1 MSNKDQTQEQINK
14 GHRAKVLLEDPLL
27 KQAFDDLLSMYREQV
42 FKTSYKADDE
52 RLMLWL
58 AYNMVEK
65 VKGHLE
71 SVMLSGKL
79 AQKEL
84 NDLVKKS

>member
-1 MSNKDQTQEQINK
+1 MSNKDRKKEQINK
-14 GHRAKVLLEDPLL
+14 GHRAKLLLEDPLL
-27 KQAFDDLLSMYREQV
+27 KQAFDDLLYMYREQV